1 MSVVLSGTSLTHIV
15 SKQFIWTLSVNGIY
29 HETTVR
35 EHRVNTQQ
43 HEFIPLALMYK
54 HYLAALPH
62 LKLLYPFAFGLKA

>member
-29 HETTVR
+29 QSTVR
-35 EHRVNTQQ
+35 EHRVNTHQ

-62 LKLLYPFAFGLKA
+62 FKLLYPFAFGLKA